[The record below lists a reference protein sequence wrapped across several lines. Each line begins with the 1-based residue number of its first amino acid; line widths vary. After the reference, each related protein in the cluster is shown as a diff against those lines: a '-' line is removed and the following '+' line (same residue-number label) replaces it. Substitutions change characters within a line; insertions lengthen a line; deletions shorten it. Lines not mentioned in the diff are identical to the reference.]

1 MNRYDGNKAIRDV
14 ATSTTILKHI
24 NENLT
29 ATIRTQYGNTRT
41 IKIKDS
47 IRQGGVLSVIEY
59 ANLIDEIAKEIQKEK
74 IGTTQIGNQTVGGV
88 PPMDGRCS
96 TNP

>member
-1 MNRYDGNKAIRDV
+1 MQSYMHYIYSGLTGKDWN
-14 ATSTTILKHI
+14 ILKHI

-47 IRQGGVLSVIEY
+47 IRQGGVLS
-59 ANLIDEIAKEIQKEK
+59 
-74 IGTTQIGNQTVGGV
+74 GNRVCQ
-88 PPMDGRCS
+88 PNR
-96 TNP
+96 